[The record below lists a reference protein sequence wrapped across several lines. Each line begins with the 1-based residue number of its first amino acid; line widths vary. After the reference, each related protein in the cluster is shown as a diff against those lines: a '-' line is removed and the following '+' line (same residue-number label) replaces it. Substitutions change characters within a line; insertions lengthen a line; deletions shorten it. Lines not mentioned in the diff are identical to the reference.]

1 MRVIR
6 VVKFRL
12 VQAVDVAVLPVIFI
26 IIAGLFAK
34 PNLAI
39 SLINKSTSWFL

>member
-12 VQAVDVAVLPVIFI
+12 VQAVDVAVLPLVLI
-26 IIAGLFAK
+26 ILAGLFAK

>member
-1 MRVIR
+1 MRVIT

-12 VQAVDVAVLPVIFI
+12 VQAVDVAILPAVFI

-39 SLINKSTSWFL
+39 SLINKSSSWFL